1 MKKALVSF
9 LVVCLSFLAVAAPAG
24 ASLGIGYETLTVF
37 PHALTLNYWD
47 KDSGWG
53 VKGSADFGTSALSL
67 GASIISIIGTVGLS
81 GATEVSFVTLA
92 LTKDFH
98 QEENARSYFKLGALA
113 LSGKVAGE
121 MKTGYLPIVGA
132 GWEWQKL
139 FGGNWAFSSELSIP
153 ELWTLGLKYYF

>member
-1 MKKALVSF
+1 MKKLLVSS
-9 LVVCLSFLAVAAPAG
+9 LVVCLSFLAVAAPVG
-24 ASLGIGYETLTVF
+24 ASLGVGYETLTIL

-53 VKGSADFGTSALSL
+53 LKSSADFGTSALSL
-67 GASIISIIGTVGLS
+67 SASIISIIATVGLS
-81 GATEVSFVTLA
+81 GATDVNFVTLA
-92 LTKDFH
+92 VTKDFH

-121 MKTGYLPIVGA
+121 LKTGYLPIVGA
-132 GWEWQKL
+132 GWEWRNL
-139 FGGNWAFSSELSIP
+139 FGGNWACSSELGVP